1 MAVPHTLLRTL
12 AAADI
17 LLVPGFASA
26 EPESNVASSWD
37 YLPRPT
43 QLVPAASR
51 SATRTGYSH
60 AVLTRPAIDQRPWI
74 TPAAVPSFETGPVAP
89 PRATV
94 SIGDSGLS
102 GNPTMPQTPG
112 APAPADSITAPPL
125 AEETTSADLA
135 FFAQTALAVD
145 TDAAQARRYLAA
157 VGPRKFRIYGIM
169 TPEIAAEMLE
179 RADRFPGESPKG
191 MPLAEV
197 LAHNK
202 LPKARQVSRGNFV
215 ADGTNVIGQPKGG

>member
-12 AAADI
+12 AATG
-17 LLVPGFASA
+17 LVLVPGFALA
-26 EPESNVASSWD
+26 ESQSNVASSWD
-37 YLPRPT
+37 YLPPPS
-43 QLVPAASR
+43 QIVPAASR

-60 AVLTRPAIDQRPWI
+60 AVLTRTAIDRRPWI
-74 TPAAVPSFETGPVAP
+74 TLAAVPPFETGSVAP

-94 SIGDSGLS
+94 SIGDAGLS
-102 GNPTMPQTPG
+102 GNPTLPQSPG
-112 APAPADSITAPPL
+112 APADSITAPSGDDS
-125 AEETTSADLA
+125 TSAELA

-157 VGPRKFRIYGIM
+157 IGPRKFRIYGIM

-197 LAHNK
+197 LAHNR

-215 ADGTNVIGQPKGG
+215 ADGTNVIGQPKGV